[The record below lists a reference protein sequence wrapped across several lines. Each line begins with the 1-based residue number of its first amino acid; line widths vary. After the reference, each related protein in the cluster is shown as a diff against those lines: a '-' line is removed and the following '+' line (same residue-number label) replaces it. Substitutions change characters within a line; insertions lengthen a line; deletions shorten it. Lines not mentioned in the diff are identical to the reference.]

1 MVCLPFA
8 VTSFRSSLMPPK
20 MKPDLTL
27 IWTSSG
33 MVISIPPKAQK
44 ALMTVSFS
52 NLAFMR
58 SRSTPPK
65 TAMMLDPWKDSLL

>member
-8 VTSFRSSLMPPK
+8 VTSFRSSSMPPK

-33 MVISIPPKAQK
+33 MVILMPPKAQK
-44 ALMTVSFS
+44 ALMSVSFS
-52 NLAFMR
+52 NLAFLR

-65 TAMMLDPWKDSLL
+65 IAMMLEPWKDSLL

>member
-1 MVCLPFA
+1 MCLPFA
-8 VTSFRSSLMPPK
+8 VTSFRSSSMPPK

-33 MVISIPPKAQK
+33 MVMSIPPKAQK

-65 TAMMLDPWKDSLL
+65 MAMMLEPWKDSLL

>member
-1 MVCLPFA
+1 
-8 VTSFRSSLMPPK
+8 MPPK

-65 TAMMLDPWKDSLL
+65 TAMMLEPWKDSLL